1 MLFYCKYSFF
11 HFLNNPFLMSG
22 KNSCNESSNL
32 SSNVLEQ
39 TILLLAQL
47 KTTPPK
53 LIYVYILN
61 FTLVY
66 HLYLLDI
73 DSN

>member
-1 MLFYCKYSFF
+1 
-11 HFLNNPFLMSG
+11 MSG

-47 KTTPPK
+47 KTIPPK
-53 LIYVYILN
+53 LKYVYILI